1 MTPERW
7 EKIKLLFHAA
17 LEHEPARRDLFLAT
31 QCGVDQALRLEVE
44 SLIASHAEAAS
55 FIEKPASDLAAQFL
69 AEDQLRLVT
78 GQVIGSFKI
87 VGVIAAGGMGEVYL
101 ADDIRLGRKVAL
113 KFLPNQFTADKSR
126 VGRFEREARAA
137 SALNHP
143 NIVTI
148 LEIGQTDSLHFIATE
163 FVEGQTL
170 RDHMASTRMTVG
182 EVLDVA
188 IQVGSALQ
196 AAHEAG
202 IVHRDIKPENIML
215 RRDGVAKVLDFG
227 LAKHTA
233 EKMGTTDNHVSVLSS
248 VKTNPGVVMGTVGY
262 MSPEQARGE
271 EVDAR
276 SDIWSLGVVLY
287 EMLAG
292 VAPFAGETPS
302 HVIVSILESEP
313 PAPSSFDPQVPA
325 ELERIALKALQKNSS
340 DRYQIASEMTI
351 DLKKLKGELEVEE
364 ILKRHLN
371 PKAKEHEATT
381 GELKTSTVRDLTQQT
396 SSVEY
401 LINKISRP
409 KKLAMVLPVLLLI
422 AVGWTYFAVYRN
434 KTALSHGKKSMIVLP
449 VRSINPADHDD
460 IYQIGIADSLIH
472 RLSSIAG
479 FTVRPLTTSQGYAD
493 NTMDPIAVGKEQQ
506 VDYVLASNY
515 QLAGGKIRIRV
526 QLINVVSGQIEKTY
540 QVEQDRSDVFAMQDA
555 IATEVG
561 GNLQAQF
568 ATTSSLTTAKR
579 GTNSEEAYRHYLQG
593 RYLANQRTLNDALQA
608 IESLEEAVRIDPNY
622 ARAWAG
628 LGYAH
633 RTVSN
638 YTTKVSTQEA
648 YQKSMNALN
657 KALALDQNLSEA
669 HSALCENK
677 YLYEWD
683 FSAAEL
689 ECKRAIELDP
699 ESSQAHEIFSRYLMG
714 RRRFDEALIEIR
726 TAIDLEPA
734 SKFYQRIYGRG
745 LFYARRYPEAEAQF
759 KRAIAMDQSYPV
771 TYSWLASTLALEG
784 NESEAFEWLMKR
796 LAVQKIDQK
805 TVEKF
810 RTAFQKSGWRGAL
823 TEWVKLIDEVG
834 GVNFDHTVYNA
845 QLGNKDEAFKYL
857 EKIYERR
864 EIWMTYLEADPRLDS
879 LRGDPRFD
887 ELLRRMRSH

>member
-7 EKIKLLFHAA
+7 EKIQQLFHAA
-17 LEHEPARRDLFLAT
+17 LEHEPARRDLFLAA
-31 QCGVDQALRLEVE
+31 QCGVDQSLRLEVE
-44 SLIASHAEAAS
+44 SLIASHAGAAS
-55 FIEKPASDLAAQFL
+55 FIEKSASDLAAQFL
-69 AEDQLRLVT
+69 AEHELRLVN
-78 GQVIGSFKI
+78 GQIIGSFKI
-87 VGVIAAGGMGEVYL
+87 VEAIAAGGMGEVYL

-113 KFLPNQFTADKSR
+113 KFLPNQFTADKNR
-126 VGRFEREARAA
+126 VGRFEQEARAA

-148 LEIGQTDSLHFIATE
+148 LEIGQADSLHFIATE
-163 FVEGQTL
+163 FVDGQTL
-170 RDHMASTRMTVG
+170 RNQMASTRMTVG

-233 EKMGTTDNHVSVLSS
+233 EKMGHLSALSS
-248 VKTNPGVVMGTVGY
+248 VTTNPGVVMGTVAY
-262 MSPEQARGE
+262 MSPEQARGQ

-292 VAPFAGETPS
+292 VAPFSGETPN

-313 PAPSSFDPQVPA
+313 PAPSSLDPQVPA
-325 ELERIALKALQKNSS
+325 ELERIALKALHKNSR
-340 DRYQIASEMTI
+340 DRYQTAREMVI
-351 DLKKLKGELEVEE
+351 DLKNLKGELEVEE
-364 ILKRHLN
+364 VLKRRLK
-371 PKAKEHEATT
+371 PRAKEAGGESKSTT
-381 GELKTSTVRDLTQQT
+381 GEFGTSTVHNLTQQT
-396 SSVEY
+396 SRVEY
-401 LINKISRP
+401 IINKISRP
-409 KKLAMVLPVLLLI
+409 KSLAMFVPVLVVI
-422 AVGWTYFAVYRN
+422 AISWIYFAVYRN
-434 KTALSHGKKSMIVLP
+434 KTALSPGKKSMIVLP
-449 VRSINPADHDD
+449 VRSINQADQDD

-493 NTMDPIAVGKEQQ
+493 NTMDPVAVGKEQQ

-515 QLAGGKIRIRV
+515 QLGEGKIRV
-526 QLINVVSGQIEKTY
+526 NLQLINVANGQIEKTY
-540 QVEQDRSDVFAMQDA
+540 QVERDRSDIFAMQDA

-683 FSAAEL
+683 FAEAER
-689 ECKRAIELDP
+689 ECKRALELDP

-714 RRRFDEALIEIR
+714 RGRFDEALTEIR

-734 SKFYQRIYGRG
+734 SKFYQRVYGRG

-759 KRAIAMDQSYPV
+759 KRAIAMEQSYPS

-784 NESEAFEWLMKR
+784 KESEAFEWLMKR

-805 TVEKF
+805 TVETF

-823 TEWVKLIDEVG
+823 SEWVKLMDEVG

-845 QLGNKDEAFKYL
+845 QMGNKDEAFKYL
-857 EKIYERR
+857 EKVYERR
-864 EIWMTYLEADPRLDS
+864 EIWMTYLEVDPRLDS